1 MYCWQQQQHQYEQ
14 FINAFLSLKAQF
26 DPGLRCSYLNTKG
39 DYHSPPARGT
49 METIPPSGHVI
60 PPKGCLMLPEGRCR
74 PNVDVVQ
81 RRDKAAEGRIRLH
94 IVESK
99 MTSLRISQFLI
110 FGPTIGLPESCIFWG
125 TN

>member
-1 MYCWQQQQHQYEQ
+1 MYCWQQLQHQYEQ

-26 DPGLRCSYLNTKG
+26 DPGLRCSYLNTMG
-39 DYHSPPARGT
+39 DYHSPQ
-49 METIPPSGHVI
+49 
-60 PPKGCLMLPEGRCR
+60 PEGQWKLFRLQATLFR
-74 PNVDVVQ
+74 P
-81 RRDKAAEGRIRLH
+81 RAALCCLRDAVGRTLMWSKGGIRQPEGRIRLH